1 MDSELINSLKFA
13 QHWKE
18 NLEAVL
24 YYFVLLA
31 IFTDLLVVFFKKKI
45 RGANVIQLIRLLSIS
60 GVDPFNA
67 TGFFL
72 YPLKTSE
79 NLWYSNVY
87 RGYRKR
93 PVA

>member
-31 IFTDLLVVFFKKKI
+31 IFTDLLVVFF
-45 RGANVIQLIRLLSIS
+45 
-60 GVDPFNA
+60 
-67 TGFFL
+67 
-72 YPLKTSE
+72 
-79 NLWYSNVY
+79 
-87 RGYRKR
+87 
-93 PVA
+93 